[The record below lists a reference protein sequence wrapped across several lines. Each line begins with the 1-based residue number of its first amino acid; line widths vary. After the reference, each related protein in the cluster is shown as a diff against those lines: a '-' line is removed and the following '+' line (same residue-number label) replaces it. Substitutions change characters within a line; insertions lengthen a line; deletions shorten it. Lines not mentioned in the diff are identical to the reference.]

1 LAWREL
7 EYLGTAEAVQTA
19 FDIARKTGSSP
30 HTLLLFAARDRR
42 NAVGMFD
49 AYLSDPHVAIQ
60 EWSIRGPNQ

>member
-1 LAWREL
+1 MARVGVPLNSGGRADGLRH
-7 EYLGTAEAVQTA
+7 
-19 FDIARKTGSSP
+19 ARKTGSSP